1 MFVKISVEME
11 DIAKEM
17 DLCHVMEVIDPHI
30 GDILVDIFHA
40 DYDWVDDTLAELSN
54 EDYARLFHALADRF
68 KNGE

>member
-17 DLCHVMEVIDPHI
+17 DKLHIIELIDPHI
-30 GDILVDIFHA
+30 GDVLVDTFHA
-40 DYDWVDDTLAELSN
+40 DYDGVDCALADLSD
-54 EDYARLFHALADRF
+54 EDYAKLFYALADRF